1 MHDPRVGRFFAVDP
15 LAAEYP
21 HNSVYAFSE
30 NRVIDMIELEG
41 LEMSFSGAPGGLGFI
56 AGSIEQEVV
65 NFFSI
70 FKETNTKAE
79 TKVTIGPR
87 IAFEVKNGVGFD
99 INAGSVDLISLKSEN
114 SKSTFDYLGKDNDV
128 FTAGLEVAIPTPIG
142 SFTNGVN
149 YENSWSDV
157 TKQLNGEKASNGKF
171 STVSTYGEFGIGAG
185 IKTDTDLDKS
195 KTTVSG
201 SSGGGFKIGLFFV
214 WETAMEVT
222 QKIEEENYGK
232 N

>member
-1 MHDPRVGRFFAVDP
+1 MYRYGFQGQELDSEIKGKGNSLNYKYRMHDPRVGRFFAVDP

-114 SKSTFDYLGKDNDV
+114 SKSTFDYLGKDCLLYTSPSPRD
-128 FTAGLEVAIPTPIG
+128 
-142 SFTNGVN
+142 S
-149 YENSWSDV
+149 
-157 TKQLNGEKASNGKF
+157 
-171 STVSTYGEFGIGAG
+171 
-185 IKTDTDLDKS
+185 
-195 KTTVSG
+195 
-201 SSGGGFKIGLFFV
+201 
-214 WETAMEVT
+214 
-222 QKIEEENYGK
+222 
-232 N
+232 